1 MLESY
6 GVYNPFS
13 GVTNNQAESFN
24 AVLKQIQ
31 RWREVPIDSI
41 VLALYN
47 LQAYYNNEIQ
57 RGFAGN
63 TSI

>member
-1 MLESY
+1 MLEPY

-24 AVLKQIQ
+24 AVLKRIQ

-41 VLALYN
+41 VLAVYN
-47 LQAYYNNEIQ
+47 LQAYYHNEIQ
-57 RGFAGN
+57 RGFAGS